1 MRIIVTIV
9 LLLVALGVFAQIEPV
24 YQQYQFNQL
33 LFNPAYAG
41 LQERM
46 SFSLNSRYQ
55 WAGLEGAPMTNTLS
69 GYTSVG
75 QSAGFGAVLVD
86 DRLGIRRNTDFTV
99 SGAYFINY
107 GVSRIGMGLQASIE
121 NHRFNLDGLDPQVL
135 NDPQLNFSAETN
147 TKPNFGVGVMYKN
160 PFGYIGLSIP
170 KLLETF
176 SEADGK
182 TQFRTYYL
190 SAGYVEQIP
199 GPVNFKVSTLIRMTN
214 KSIVADLSGALI
226 IKEYL
231 IGGLTLRNFNSLSV
245 DASILVTDQLRF
257 GYSYQLPSDK
267 MMASTTG
274 THEIMIAYDLARL
287 LDQNIGKRFF

>member
-1 MRIIVTIV
+1 M
-9 LLLVALGVFAQIEPV
+9 
-24 YQQYQFNQL
+24 
-33 LFNPAYAG
+33 
-41 LQERM
+41 
-46 SFSLNSRYQ
+46 
-55 WAGLEGAPMTNTLS
+55 
-69 GYTSVG
+69 
-75 QSAGFGAVLVD
+75 
-86 DRLGIRRNTDFTV
+86 
-99 SGAYFINY
+99 
-107 GVSRIGMGLQASIE
+107 
-121 NHRFNLDGLDPQVL
+121 
-135 NDPQLNFSAETN
+135 
-147 TKPNFGVGVMYKN
+147 
-160 PFGYIGLSIP
+160 
-170 KLLETF
+170 
-176 SEADGK
+176 
-182 TQFRTYYL
+182 
-190 SAGYVEQIP
+190 EQIP